1 MTHRLSL
8 ALAAS
13 PRLARSHARTKRN
26 DFPVGLTPQPP
37 ICIFSFIELAERE
50 SRRAPWGKHA
60 RNRRAEDSWRKGEG
74 AEAEME
80 TKDAHI

>member
-1 MTHRLSL
+1 MVT
-8 ALAAS
+8 AS
-13 PRLARSHARTKRN
+13 TSMPA
-26 DFPVGLTPQPP
+26 GE
-37 ICIFSFIELAERE
+37 IIEPAERE

>member
-1 MTHRLSL
+1 MVFFLSL
-8 ALAAS
+8 FSANF
-13 PRLARSHARTKRN
+13 N
-26 DFPVGLTPQPP
+26 DSV
-37 ICIFSFIELAERE
+37 IIEPAERE

>member
-1 MTHRLSL
+1 MFL
-8 ALAAS
+8 
-13 PRLARSHARTKRN
+13 
-26 DFPVGLTPQPP
+26 
-37 ICIFSFIELAERE
+37 ICLECFIEPAERE

>member
-1 MTHRLSL
+1 MLDFERSKSL
-8 ALAAS
+8 
-13 PRLARSHARTKRN
+13 K
-26 DFPVGLTPQPP
+26 
-37 ICIFSFIELAERE
+37 IIIEPAERE